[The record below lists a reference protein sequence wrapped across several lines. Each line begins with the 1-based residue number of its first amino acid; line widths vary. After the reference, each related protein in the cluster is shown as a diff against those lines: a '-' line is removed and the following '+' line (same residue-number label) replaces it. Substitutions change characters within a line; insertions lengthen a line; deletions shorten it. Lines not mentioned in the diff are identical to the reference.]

1 MTTLTVRPKNK
12 KELLA
17 IKTVLEGFKVSF
29 ETSQEED
36 TLYNAKFVERVLLAD
51 KEIDEGK
58 GVKIVLED
66 LWK

>member
-36 TLYNAKFVERVLLAD
+36 PSYNAKFVERVLLAD

-58 GVKIVLED
+58 GVKIALED